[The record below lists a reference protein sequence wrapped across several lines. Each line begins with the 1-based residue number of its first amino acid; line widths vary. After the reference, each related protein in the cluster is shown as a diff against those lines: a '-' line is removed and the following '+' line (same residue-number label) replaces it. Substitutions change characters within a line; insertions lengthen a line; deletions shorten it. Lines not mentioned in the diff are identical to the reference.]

1 MKLEFLP
8 LDKLFVDKTNMR
20 AGKKAP
26 DVSDILPTIRK
37 RGVLQPL
44 LVRSAED
51 DRFGIVA
58 GSRRFRAAGIADA
71 ERRAAN
77 DDGPTPDPDP
87 DGCLLPCAILDEGD
101 DAAAIEASLIE
112 NVARLDPDEVT
123 QWVTFTRLV
132 REGRSAE
139 DIAVTFGLPELG
151 VRRILALG
159 NLLPRIR
166 DLYAK
171 EEIDRATVRHLTMA
185 TKRQQADWLKLVD
198 DPDARAPSG
207 ASLKAWLTGGQSV
220 PARVALFDVEAS
232 GLATIADL
240 FGEDRYFA
248 DADAFWEAQ
257 NAAIAE
263 RSEAYRAA
271 GWNEVVIVPPSDY
284 FSAWEYEKTPKRK
297 GGRVYVD
304 VRATGEVSF
313 HEGYVGRRERERA
326 ARLAADGAGQAK
338 PVRPEVTSALGTYI
352 DLHRHA
358 AARAALTAQP
368 GVALRL
374 MVAHAIAGSPLWSVR
389 VEPQSARDDA
399 TRESVAASL
408 AETVFDAHRRAVL
421 DLLGFGCEE
430 ATVTGGCGDDF
441 GRQGDRLT
449 AIFLR
454 LLDLPDP
461 AVLDVVAVVIGETLA
476 VGSPAVDALG
486 LTLDIAMA
494 DWWQADTALFD
505 LIRDKQV
512 LGAMVAEVAGPE
524 VAEANAKEKG
534 ATLKKIVA
542 DHLAGA
548 EGRAEVERWVP
559 QWLAFPPAAYS
570 DRGGVGSVAAHAR
583 VAFVVAERARPA
595 PDPVPLPDTENVT
608 APGER
613 DEAEEAVSPD
623 ASAQGE
629 VEGAL
634 TERLAA

>member
-1 MKLEFLP
+1 MKLQFLP

-20 AGKKAP
+20 AGKAAP

-44 LVRSAED
+44 LVRPAAD

-77 DDGPTPDPDP
+77 DDGPSPDPDP
-87 DGCLLPCAILDEGD
+87 EGCLLPCAILDEGD

-132 REGRSAE
+132 KEGRSAE
-139 DIAVTFGLPELG
+139 DIAATFGLPDLA

-166 DLYAK
+166 DLYAR

-185 TKRQQADWLKLVD
+185 TKRQQAEWLKLVD
-198 DPDARAPSG
+198 DPDAHAPRG
-207 ASLKAWLTGGQSV
+207 PSLKAWLTGGQSI
-220 PARVALFDVEAS
+220 PARVALFDVETS

-240 FGEDRYFA
+240 FGEDRYFV
-248 DADAFWEAQ
+248 DANAFWDAQ

-263 RSEAYRAA
+263 RSEAYRTA
-271 GWNEVVIVPPSDY
+271 GWSAVVIVPPSEY
-284 FSAWEYEKTPKRK
+284 FSAWEYDKTPKRK
-297 GGRVYVD
+297 SGRVYVD
-304 VRATGEVSF
+304 VRGNGEVTF
-313 HEGYVGRRERERA
+313 HEGYVSRRERERV

-338 PVRPEVTSALGTYI
+338 SARPEVTSALASYI

-358 AARAALTAQP
+358 AVRAALTAEP
-368 GVALRL
+368 GVALRM
-374 MVAHAIAGSPLWSVR
+374 MVAHIIAGSPLWSVR

-408 AETVFDAHRRAVL
+408 AETVFEGHRRAVL
-421 DLLGFGCEE
+421 DLLGFGSEE
-430 ATVTGGCGDDF
+430 VTVTGGCGDDF

-486 LTLDIAMA
+486 LTLGIEMA
-494 DWWQADTALFD
+494 DWWQADPALFD

-524 VAEANAKEKG
+524 VAEANTKEKG
-534 ATLKKIVA
+534 AALKTIVA

-548 EGRAEVERWVP
+548 GGRAKVERWVP
-559 QWLAFPPAAYS
+559 RWLAFPPAAYT

-583 VAFVVAERARPA
+583 VAFVLAEHARPA
-595 PDPVPLPDTENVT
+595 PDPTPLPDAENMP

-613 DEAEEAVSPD
+613 VQEEQANLSDTLTPGD
-623 ASAQGE
+623 D
-629 VEGAL
+629 EGAAA
-634 TERLAA
+634 ERRAA